1 MTEGLRVFKGTEVTE
16 ALPASISLIFRVLLC
31 LKDHQ
36 QEVLIYISRPFCQ
49 QFLFLLEAD
58 SVVMKPVNSYTSGGW
73 CSLGVPTL

>member
-1 MTEGLRVFKGTEVTE
+1 MTEGLRVFKGAEVTE

-31 LKDHQ
+31 LKDHL
-36 QEVLIYISRPFCQ
+36 QEVLIYISIPFYQ